1 MTIDKKAKIYI
12 AGHGGLI
19 GSALMR
25 ELTAQGHTH
34 IVTRTRKEL
43 DLTNFEAVKA
53 FFEAEKPAYVILA
66 AAKVGGIVANKTK
79 PGDFILENLK
89 IQTNVIENAYK
100 NGCQKFLFLGSSCI
114 YPKEAAQPIAED
126 ALLTGPLEP
135 TNDAYA
141 VAKISGI
148 MLGQCLRRQYGWDF
162 ISGQPTNLYGI
173 GDNFHPEHAHVIPG
187 MMTRMDDAKRNGDA
201 EFKVWG
207 TGNPMRE
214 FLYADD
220 CARALV
226 TMFYTYSDL
235 PILNVGT
242 GEDITIRELAET
254 MVKVVGY
261 TGKLTFDTTRPDGM
275 FRKVL
280 NVSRLKA
287 LGFQPKVN
295 LQEGLTRMYA
305 DYTTNRTNVR
315 RV

>member
-1 MTIDKKAKIYI
+1 MPLDKTAKIYV

-19 GSALMR
+19 GSALLR
-25 ELTAQGHTH
+25 ELASRGHTN
-34 IVTRTRKEL
+34 IITRTRKEL
-43 DLTNFEAVKA
+43 DLTDYEAVKA

-66 AAKVGGIVANKTK
+66 AAKVGGIVANKTH
-79 PGDFILENLK
+79 PGDFILDNLK
-89 IQTNVIENAYK
+89 IQTNVIENAWK

-114 YPKEAAQPIAED
+114 YPKEAQQPITED

-162 ISGQPTNLYGI
+162 ISGQPTNLYGLE
-173 GDNFHPEHAHVIPG
+173 DNFHPEHAHVIPG
-187 MMTRMDDAKRNGDA
+187 MMTRMDEAKRNGDA

-207 TGNPMRE
+207 TGKPMRE

-226 TMFYTYSDL
+226 TMLESYSDL

-242 GEDITIRELAET
+242 GQDITIRELAET
-254 MVKVVGY
+254 MKEVVGFE
-261 TGKLTFDTTRPDGM
+261 GELVFDTTRPDGM

-280 NVSRLKA
+280 DISRLKA
-287 LGFQPKVN
+287 LGFTPQVQ
-295 LQEGLTRMYA
+295 LRDGLTRMYTH
-305 DYTTNRTNVR
+305 YTQNRDTVR